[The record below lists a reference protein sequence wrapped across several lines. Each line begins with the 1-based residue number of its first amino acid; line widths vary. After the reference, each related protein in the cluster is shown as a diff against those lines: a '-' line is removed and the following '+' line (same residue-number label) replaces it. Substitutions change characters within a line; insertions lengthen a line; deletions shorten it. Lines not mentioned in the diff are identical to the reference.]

1 VGSGGADD
9 ALAEWEEAVA
19 QLDAADLGLE
29 RARTRHLLQT
39 ELANYLLVLRALETE
54 ALALSESATGAN
66 SHAGAAGGTWGG
78 PSEALR
84 QMQARSPRLW
94 AFASERLRCVEI
106 IANSNARSPPDA
118 SAASATS
125 TPAAAAAAASAHAA
139 AAALPLPCRRDSW
152 RKRAGSR
159 RVVLWFAL
167 SDYLVEWNQRG
178 NTGKAAEL
186 TWDAM
191 HKNGGRVSDWL
202 VYVKPL
208 RRELEYE

>member
-1 VGSGGADD
+1 VGSGGADN
-9 ALAEWEEAVA
+9 ALEESEVAVA

-54 ALALSESATGAN
+54 ALALSESATGTN
-66 SHAGAAGGTWGG
+66 SHTAGGTWRG

-118 SAASATS
+118 SAVSATD
-125 TPAAAAAAASAHAA
+125 TPAAAAAAASAHPPASS
-139 AAALPLPCRRDSW
+139 LPLACRRDSW

-159 RVVLWFAL
+159 RVVVWFAL

-178 NTGKAAEL
+178 NTAKAAEL

-191 HKNGGRVSDWL
+191 HKNGGRVSDNL
-202 VYVKPL
+202 CQSSPSQA
-208 RRELEYE
+208 